1 MYSIVLYQDSIIELP
16 TAGGMQSAAPITRSI
31 TQLVWNGSPLPFA
44 LDWVNFSFC
53 VFFLLGHLQLSVW
66 TRPSLIPGF
75 DWVILSFCL
84 CLCHLYLGMLVFFFR
99 FRFHWVTFISV
110 LALTGSSLA
119 VGFDQALF

>member
-16 TAGGMQSAAPITRSI
+16 TAGEMQSAAPITRSI

-53 VFFLLGHLQLSVW
+53 VFFFFLLGHLQLW
-66 TRPSLIPGF
+66 PSLIPGF
-75 DWVILSFCL
+75 DWVIRSFCL
-84 CLCHLYLGMLVFFFR
+84 CLCHLYLWMLVFFFR
-99 FRFHWVTFISV
+99 VRFHWVTFISV

-119 VGFDQALF
+119 VAFDQSLF